1 MLLNKSRLKTSMCL
15 KVALIV
21 MLSPPGSTF
30 AVPEDSFVLDSFL
43 GQRAGLDKTGIAS
56 VHSGKAIA
64 VVLDSASP
72 EEVFVAGIVH
82 IDAMPEG
89 YLKLATN
96 FDELR
101 KLPGYLGVQRF
112 SNPPLASDLAKF
124 TLDAADIKDLKTCR
138 PGDCDVQLPSEAMEQ
153 FQKSIKWSGPD
164 AEKQANTLARQ
175 MALDSLL
182 AYQKGGNAALGVY
195 RDKEHP
201 TRIAETF
208 QTLLSRVKSLPV
220 YLPELNRYLLEYPDT
235 QLKNS
240 TSDFYWEKI
249 NFGLKPTLRIVHQI
263 VYRGGSP
270 ADPVYGVALKQ
281 LYASHYFRS
290 ALDLT
295 ICLRDSTRP
304 NERGFYLLTVKG
316 SQQAGLTGFKGSIVR
331 EVAVS
336 KSRSSLEKTLTAI
349 KQKLESG
356 VR

>member
-15 KVALIV
+15 KVALMV
-21 MLSPPGSTF
+21 MLSPPGSTS
-30 AVPEDSFVLDSFL
+30 AKPEGFVLDRFL
-43 GQRAGLDKTGIAS
+43 GQSAGLNQTDIAS

-64 VVLDSASP
+64 VVLDSAAP
-72 EEVFVAGIVH
+72 EEVSVAGIVH
-82 IDAMPEG
+82 IDAAPED

-101 KLPGYLGVQRF
+101 KLPGYLGVHRF
-112 SNPPLASDLAKF
+112 SNPPLALDLAEF
-124 TLDAADIKDLKTCR
+124 TIDPADIKDLKTCK
-138 PGDCDVQLPSEAMEQ
+138 PDDCDVQLPSEAMEQ
-153 FQKSIKWSGPD
+153 FQKSIKWSGSD
-164 AEKQANTLARQ
+164 AAKQANSIARQ

-201 TRIAETF
+201 TMIAETF
-208 QTLLSRVKSLPV
+208 QTLLSRVKPLPV
-220 YLPELNRYLLEYPDT
+220 YLPELNRYLLEYPDA

-240 TSDFYWEKI
+240 TSDFYWEKV

-270 ADPVYGVALKQ
+270 ADPIYGVALKQ
-281 LYASHYFRS
+281 LYASHYFKS

-316 SQQAGLTGFKGSIVR
+316 SQQAGLTGLKGSIVR
-331 EVAVS
+331 KVAVG
-336 KSRSSLEKTLTAI
+336 KSRSALEKTLTAI
-349 KQKLESG
+349 KQKVEIG